1 MLPDPAKRWTLRRI
15 FTFGAACAALIT
27 IGAIALGTA
36 ALLRLSDARFLLLD
50 QVGPA
55 VLAAQNLPG
64 DLVDQETAVRGFVI
78 GGGNAA
84 FLDPYQQGRA
94 AEDRDVAAIRGYLAS
109 RDDPTVAADLAAV
122 EAAADAWRAEYVQPL
137 LDRAPTAPDPGQGK
151 ALFDDV
157 RNTTSRLQADL
168 NAERMA
174 ARDGLA
180 TAATRLAWVGIGVAV
195 MVAGFLI
202 AAAFGLR
209 RSVLRPVSGLAAQ
222 VRLVAS
228 GDTAHPVVA
237 DGPRE
242 IVNLGADVDSM
253 RLAIL
258 HELEAAREAN
268 QQLDDQAQDLERSNR
283 DLEQFAY
290 VASHDLQEPLR
301 KVASFC
307 QLLQRRYA
315 GKLDDRADQ
324 YIAFAVDGAE
334 RMQQLIND
342 LLSFSRVGRTT
353 VRVLR
358 GGARRRRR
366 GGEGPAGARAHRR
379 RRHDRARAAAGGV
392 RRLVAAARALRQ
404 PHRQRAEVPPRG
416 GAPTRRGGRRT
427 DR

>member
-1 MLPDPAKRWTLRRI
+1 
-15 FTFGAACAALIT
+15 
-27 IGAIALGTA
+27 
-36 ALLRLSDARFLLLD
+36 
-50 QVGPA
+50 
-55 VLAAQNLPG
+55 
-64 DLVDQETAVRGFVI
+64 
-78 GGGNAA
+78 
-84 FLDPYQQGRA
+84 
-94 AEDRDVAAIRGYLAS
+94 
-109 RDDPTVAADLAAV
+109 
-122 EAAADAWRAEYVQPL
+122 
-137 LDRAPTAPDPGQGK
+137 
-151 ALFDDV
+151 
-157 RNTTSRLQADL
+157 
-168 NAERMA
+168 MA

-253 RLAIL
+253 RAWRSCTSWRRR
-258 HELEAAREAN
+258 REAN

-353 VRVLR
+353 SAFSEVALDDVVAAAKAQLEP
-358 GGARRRRR
+358 ARN
-366 GGEGPAGARAHRR
+366 RR

-392 RRLVAAARALRQ
+392 RRLFAAARALRQ